1 MREEGEEAVEVAFDG
16 EIQAPP
22 PVNPG
27 LPDALSLVVL
37 LGTQRGVA
45 EVLEQERD
53 AAIHRLLDSWRSS
66 RIVVEEALG
75 IEGPHATAFS
85 ISSSLGAAN

>member
-27 LPDALSLVVL
+27 LPDALGLVVL
-37 LGTQRGVA
+37 LGAQGGVA
-45 EVLEQERD
+45 EILEQEAD
-53 AAIHRLLDSWRSS
+53 AAIHRLLDPRRSS
-66 RIVVEEALG
+66 RVVVEEALG

-85 ISSSLGAAN
+85 ASSSLGAAS